1 MNFKKVALF
10 ILVGFALAG
19 CALSD
24 SVKFIE
30 ISGPAVIDVNLP
42 TPYSVISDPVK
53 EDLSIIWSSS
63 NSEVA
68 TVDAEG
74 NLTGLCPGIIRL
86 SAKLESDPDI
96 KDFIDVEIIAP
107 VITGVSISGA
117 TTLYLGSE
125 TNLTAAVIHAHAVQN
140 VSWSSDDETVATVD
154 QNGVVTGL
162 AVGIANIRAA
172 SSENPAVFQTLAMEV
187 TAALVESIAI
197 FGEDQ
202 VFIDSVISLLAKS
215 GDIDVS
221 GLVDWSVDD
230 SLIATI
236 DDLGNLV
243 GISEGEVTVTATLKA
258 NGAIFSVKTITV
270 IYQAF
275 QYYDSKVLSIDTT
288 NKKIELLGCP
298 ATAYDAA
305 TKFIKTSGGVFF
317 PVTVNDLYLGME
329 NVYVQVDSESKTIA
343 SILIDGEKG
352 FSNIRVGIRR
362 SIGDISV
369 DETLYHDTV
378 TFTMLSDMRLQT
390 FDGLANFQLLAG
402 AQMEM
407 TVSGLNISVKRNGTT
422 ILETPKRLIFVSKSE
437 SDNVTF
443 TSISRSMGNPSYA
456 GNMEVTLVGDRLLV
470 VNDLNLEK
478 YLYKVIPSEM
488 PASYSAEALKAQAIA
503 ARTYAYM
510 DILRKST
517 ESLGYTVDDSTKSQV
532 YNNQT
537 AQTASN
543 AAVDQ
548 TQGLIMTNGGNPISA
563 FYYST
568 SCGLTAS
575 GHEVWISGAVEAP
588 TPYLIGQNL
597 TQDGSGLP
605 IPFDYASESNMLS
618 FFKTL
623 TMTTPDSSVK
633 YHRWKVAFTKTQLAN
648 TLNVNLKL
656 TYASTPNLVLTKS
669 GEDWISQAIPAS
681 IGEVTDVRVGLRG
694 TSGVVMELI
703 IETTTGWYK
712 IINQYNI
719 RFTVRP
725 ANGGTT
731 VRTDY
736 AKGTDLDYS
745 SSSNNVSILHSGF
758 FAIETSGDTFTFY
771 GGGNGHGVGMSQNG
785 ANGLAKLGKD
795 HLEILTTYY
804 SSIVLTDVTY
814 NYVPLEDYEQYF
826 Q

>member
-1 MNFKKVALF
+1 MVLLF
-10 ILVGFALAG
+10 LAGFALVG
-19 CALSD
+19 CRLSD
-24 SVKFIE
+24 APKSIE

-42 TPYSVISDPVK
+42 TAYSVTSDPVK
-53 EDLSIIWSSS
+53 ADLPIVWSSS
-63 NSEVA
+63 NTEVA

-86 SAKLESDPDI
+86 TAKLESDPDI
-96 KDFIDVEIIAP
+96 KDYIDVEIKAV
-107 VITGVSISGA
+107 VITEVNISGETA
-117 TTLYLGSE
+117 LFLGSE
-125 TNLTAAVIHAHAVQN
+125 TNLTAAVIPAHAIQDVT
-140 VSWSSDDETVATVD
+140 WSSDDETVATVD
-154 QNGVVTGL
+154 QNGIVSGL
-162 AVGIANIRAA
+162 AVGIANITAA
-172 SSENPAVFQTLAMEV
+172 STENPAVFETLAIEV
-187 TAALVESIAI
+187 TAAPIESIAI
-197 FGEDQ
+197 FGQDQ
-202 VFIDSVISLLAKS
+202 VFIDSVILLSAKS
-215 GDIDVS
+215 GAIDVS
-221 GLVDWSVDD
+221 GLVDWSVSD
-230 SLIATI
+230 SLIADI
-236 DDLGNLV
+236 DELGNVV
-243 GISEGEVTVTATLKA
+243 GISEGEVIVTATLKSNSA
-258 NGAIFSVKTITV
+258 VYAVKTVTV

-275 QYYDSKVLSIDTT
+275 QYFDSKVLSIDTI

-298 ATAYDAA
+298 ATTYDAA
-305 TKFIKTSGGVFF
+305 TKFIKTTGDVFF

-352 FSNIRVGIRR
+352 FANIRVGIRR

-378 TFTMLSDMRLQT
+378 TFTLLEDMRMQT

-402 AQMEM
+402 TQMEM
-407 TVSGLNISVKRNGTT
+407 TVSGSNMVVKRNGTV
-422 ILETPKRLIFVSKSE
+422 ILETSKRLIFVSE
-437 SDNVTF
+437 TNYDNVTF
-443 TSISRSMGNPSYA
+443 TSISRGMGNPSYA
-456 GNMEVTLVGDRLLV
+456 GNMEVALRGDRLLV

-488 PASYSAEALKAQAIA
+488 PASYDAEALKAQAIA

-532 YNNQT
+532 YNNQN

-563 FYYST
+563 YYYST

-575 GHEVWISGAVEAP
+575 GHEVWITGAVEAP
-588 TPYLIGQNL
+588 IPYLIGQNL
-597 TQDGSGLP
+597 TQDEYGSP
-605 IPFDYASESNMLS
+605 ISFDPSSESNMLS

-633 YHRWKVAFTKTQLAN
+633 YHRWRVAFTKTQMAN

-669 GEDWISQAIPAS
+669 GDNWLSQAIPAS
-681 IGEVTDVRVGLRG
+681 IGDVIDVRVGLRG

-703 IETTTGWYK
+703 IETTTGLYK

-725 ANGGTT
+725 ANGGSI

-736 AKGTDLDYS
+736 AKGTDTDYS
-745 SSSNNVSILHSGF
+745 SHADNGSILHSGF

-795 HLEILTTYY
+795 HVEILTTYY

-814 NYVPLEDYEQYF
+814 NYVPLPDFEQYF